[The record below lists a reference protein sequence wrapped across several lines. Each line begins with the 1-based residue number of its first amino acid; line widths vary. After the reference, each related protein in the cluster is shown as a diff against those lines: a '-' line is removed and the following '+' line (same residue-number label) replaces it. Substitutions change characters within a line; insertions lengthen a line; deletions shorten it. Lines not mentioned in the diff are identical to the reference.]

1 MKRIMLDILLS
12 IFIGVSFSLLS
23 LIVGRLLY
31 NIDNS
36 ISIFEL
42 ELIDFGI
49 KKLSFL
55 IKMTLFVSS
64 LYFIL
69 FFYGRSLKQQDNV
82 PPRQRA
88 SPNACLYLSKNKQN
102 EVVNENSKNL
112 NQTRLMFQARVRK
125 RAPAWGKI
133 MKNKFLSIFIM
144 IIFGSFLLSISMF
157 LIARIL
163 YNFENNIALFNIHFL
178 DYFNDGFIE
187 RLKMIF
193 MHAFIFFL
201 SILFFYRK

>member
-23 LIVGRLLY
+23 LIVGRLIY

-69 FFYGRSLKQQDNV
+69 LFYGR
-82 PPRQRA
+82 
-88 SPNACLYLSKNKQN
+88 
-102 EVVNENSKNL
+102 
-112 NQTRLMFQARVRK
+112 
-125 RAPAWGKI
+125 
-133 MKNKFLSIFIM
+133 
-144 IIFGSFLLSISMF
+144 
-157 LIARIL
+157 
-163 YNFENNIALFNIHFL
+163 
-178 DYFNDGFIE
+178 
-187 RLKMIF
+187 RLK
-193 MHAFIFFL
+193 
-201 SILFFYRK
+201 

>member
-23 LIVGRLLY
+23 LIVGRLLC

-69 FFYGRSLKQQDNV
+69 FFYGRNLK
-82 PPRQRA
+82 
-88 SPNACLYLSKNKQN
+88 
-102 EVVNENSKNL
+102 
-112 NQTRLMFQARVRK
+112 
-125 RAPAWGKI
+125 
-133 MKNKFLSIFIM
+133 
-144 IIFGSFLLSISMF
+144 
-157 LIARIL
+157 
-163 YNFENNIALFNIHFL
+163 
-178 DYFNDGFIE
+178 
-187 RLKMIF
+187 
-193 MHAFIFFL
+193 
-201 SILFFYRK
+201 